1 VKLTGWRE
9 EFVSDLGG
17 NTQQLAR
24 KVRLTP
30 RGVRLSDL
38 VGKSDPNDFY
48 QVKLLGKSS
57 LDLKLSGLTANANL
71 ELRNTAGR
79 VLKASRLKGT
89 RNESISFNVAAGTY
103 LIRVYQQSGNTRY
116 TLDMSANPD
125 RAGDTPAQARRINP
139 GTTAVR
145 YRDYVNGADNDFYSF
160 KLNTRK
166 EVSLALTGLTGDAT
180 LQLRDRTGATLK
192 TSRQPGT
199 TAESIREVLNPGVY
213 QIRVFANKKVVNSQ
227 YTLSASAIPKSSST
241 RLSQQWLKQQGAA
254 NANSNDYSYDVAANG
269 NSVYLVGST
278 EGSLQSGSSNA
289 GKQDG
294 YLSRY
299 DSNGALQWTRQ
310 IGTDEADVL
319 SGVAIGQTGSAYV
332 AGAVDLSAP
341 SLSSFSLG
349 SGKAYIARYNPNGS
363 QAWQRELT
371 RGNIAAASG
380 IALDSADNAY
390 LAGGFVNI
398 SGFSANLGAFV
409 AKYDANG
416 NVQNWAAS
424 ADINTITNS
433 GVISGITVDQA
444 GNIYVTGITNAS
456 INTSNLNSD
465 NLNFNNLD
473 TVLTGEDAFVAKY
486 DSTGRRLW
494 FNTLRTNSD
503 DYSRGIAIDRAGNVY
518 ITGETAGV
526 LPSGSLPA
534 NTRAGGVDS
543 FVAKYNSNGV
553 FQWTKQF
560 GTTGNDQSQG
570 IAVDSLGDVYL
581 AGETFRTS
589 GGQDSQALVSKYDG
603 NGRLLLQQQVGTAQD
618 DEAFGIA
625 VDAADNVYV
634 SGQTF
639 GDLAGANSN
648 KGKYDAWVAKYQP

>member
-1 VKLTGWRE
+1 M
-9 EFVSDLGG
+9 SDLGG

-24 KVRLTP
+24 KVKLTP

-38 VGKSDPNDFY
+38 VSKSDPNDFY
-48 QVKLLGKSS
+48 QVKMLGKSS
-57 LDLKLSGLTANANL
+57 LDLKLSGLTADANL

-79 VLKASRLKGT
+79 VLKASRLRGST
-89 RNESISFNVAAGTY
+89 NEAISFNVAAGTY

-125 RAGDTPAQARRINP
+125 RAGDTAAQARRINP

-180 LQLRDRTGATLK
+180 MQLRDRTGTTLK
-192 TSRQPGT
+192 TSRRPGT

-213 QIRVFANKKVVNSQ
+213 QIRVFANKKFVASQ

-269 NSVYLVGST
+269 NSVYQVGST
-278 EGSLQSGSSNA
+278 EGSLQQGGSNA

-294 YLSRY
+294 YLSHY

-319 SGVAIGQTGSAYV
+319 SGVAIGRSGGAFV

-349 SGKAYIARYNPNGS
+349 SGKAYIARYNTDGS
-363 QAWQRELT
+363 RVWQRELA

-380 IALDSADNAY
+380 IALDGADNAY
-390 LAGGFVNI
+390 LAGGFVSI

-416 NVQNWAAS
+416 NLQPWDSS

-433 GVISGITVDQA
+433 GVVSGITVDQA

-456 INTSNLNSD
+456 INTSNLDPN

-473 TVLTGEDAFVAKY
+473 TALTGEDAFVAKY

-503 DYSRGIAIDRAGNVY
+503 DYSRGIAIDRTGNVY

-526 LPSGSLPA
+526 LPSGRLPT
-534 NTRAGGVDS
+534 NTSAGSIDG
-543 FVAKYNSNGV
+543 FVAKYNTNGV

-560 GTTGNDQSQG
+560 GTAGNDQSQG

-581 AGETFRTS
+581 AGETFRLS
-589 GGQDSQALVSKYDG
+589 GGQDSQGLVAKYDG
-603 NGRLLLQQQVGTAQD
+603 NGRLLLQQQIGTAQD
-618 DEAFGIA
+618 DEAFGIT
-625 VDAADNVYV
+625 VDASDNVYV

-639 GDLAGANSN
+639 GDLAGAGSN